1 MKKKQMIAGIVLL
14 LLCIGGYF
22 GVRAY
27 NSSQEKK
34 QEAEIMRPV
43 EIEVADVTGFSYV
56 NNGGI
61 LSFEKDGEDWVYTGD
76 TSLDMNEESI
86 ESMLEKVCEVTST
99 EKIVAEDLSD
109 YGFDEPTN
117 TITLDTAEGS
127 TVIRIGM
134 YNEMVSKYYLSIDNS
149 TELYLVDSS
158 IVTGFDQSVEDLEV
172 VETDTATAET
182 PEETEE
188 TTESNEESTE
198 DSGEST
204 EDSEETTEDEE

>member
-76 TSLDMNEESI
+76 TGVSGSFP
-86 ESMLEKVCEVTST
+86 SSGTSP
-99 EKIVAEDLSD
+99 
-109 YGFDEPTN
+109 EP
-117 TITLDTAEGS
+117 AG
-127 TVIRIGM
+127 
-134 YNEMVSKYYLSIDNS
+134 
-149 TELYLVDSS
+149 
-158 IVTGFDQSVEDLEV
+158 
-172 VETDTATAET
+172 
-182 PEETEE
+182 P
-188 TTESNEESTE
+188 
-198 DSGEST
+198 
-204 EDSEETTEDEE
+204 